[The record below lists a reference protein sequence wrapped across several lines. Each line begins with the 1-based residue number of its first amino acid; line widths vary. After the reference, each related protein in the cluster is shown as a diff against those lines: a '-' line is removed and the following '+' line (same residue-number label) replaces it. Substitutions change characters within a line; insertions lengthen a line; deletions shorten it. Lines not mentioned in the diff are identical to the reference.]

1 MVTAWYCVFSANSG
15 ILADP
20 DLQKLRLYESP
31 YVFYA
36 GRWEG
41 GKRGGE
47 GRFCIYQCCRSVKL
61 LKSYKK
67 IEKPNIYFLM
77 DYLNTFFHSIICL
90 LIYEADVPGRDPFN
104 QNFRAEVRNFLGG
117 KWIATGPEG
126 LVPFHSQK
134 GFRAH
139 SKWRMLDSCCSR

>member
-1 MVTAWYCVFSANSG
+1 MVAAWYCVFSANSG

-47 GRFCIYQCCRSVKL
+47 GRFGIYQCCRSVKL

-90 LIYEADVPGRDPFN
+90 PADLRSRCPRALSIQPKFPGWGSKFSWGQMDRDRSGRSRSIP
-104 QNFRAEVRNFLGG
+104 L
-117 KWIATGPEG
+117 
-126 LVPFHSQK
+126 
-134 GFRAH
+134 
-139 SKWRMLDSCCSR
+139 SKRVSRSFKMEDVG

>member
-1 MVTAWYCVFSANSG
+1 MVAAWYCVFSANSG

-20 DLQKLRLYESP
+20 DLQKLWLYESP

-41 GKRGGE
+41 RKRGGE

-77 DYLNTFFHSIICL
+77 EYRNTFFHSIICL
-90 LIYEADVPGRDPFN
+90 LANLRSRCPRAGSRQVRKVSFYSTLKKGFALI
-104 QNFRAEVRNFLGG
+104 QNGG
-117 KWIATGPEG
+117 CWIAVDQVTNSTLSMILCE
-126 LVPFHSQK
+126 LFH
-134 GFRAH
+134 
-139 SKWRMLDSCCSR
+139 M